1 MYLVLPQTRQYNVR
15 IFNIV
20 YSLTVEAAEKT
31 NIVSVREDSDY
42 RTAHIVILLASRLQS
57 LLESQKLH
65 I

>member
-1 MYLVLPQTRQYNVR
+1 MYLLLPKTRQDNVR
-15 IFNIV
+15 IFDIV
-20 YSLTVEAAEKT
+20 YSLTVEAAEKA